1 STYELQTGSLSGLGF
16 GLGVEYVDNRFGDLD
31 NSFTIGDYTIGNA
44 AIFYN
49 SKKSYSTSLK
59 ESFERKY
66 ISIGNL
72 TECDLD
78 SGIDNCQIGDNI
90 KLLML
95 SIGTDG
101 ASTASLLISRYKNQ
115 PLLGGDS
122 LYNANNVSSTFG
134 KQAEN
139 LVLSVPTHVQRTTES
154 FRSQSVKL
162 WGTQSVG
169 WRTATAYDATQAI
182 VTALQKVE
190 NNLTRQGLYEQ
201 LNNPFFSAPGAT
213 GAVQFNRFHDRQVDS
228 ADDNQL
234 GVLVKVQQKCEPQDN
249 PRYQFCLI
257 NE

>member
-1 STYELQTGSLSGLGF
+1 
-16 GLGVEYVDNRFGDLD
+16 
-31 NSFTIGDYTIGNA
+31 
-44 AIFYN
+44 
-49 SKKSYSTSLK
+49 
-59 ESFERKY
+59 
-66 ISIGNL
+66 
-72 TECDLD
+72 
-78 SGIDNCQIGDNI
+78 